1 MTQNPANP
9 VSILIVDDDDGMT
22 QTLNYILT
30 EKGYEVETAK
40 DGFSAIA
47 RVKERLFDIVLTDI
61 RMPGMDGVQ
70 LLSEVK
76 KISSQ
81 TTTLMM
87 TAYAVP
93 DLVDQ
98 AEKEGALAVFPK
110 PLDLDNLIV
119 SIKELTNKKPILILD
134 DDVDFCKSLQSLLND
149 KGYNTT
155 FTTEV
160 DEAINLVS
168 EAAYNIIF
176 LDMKLNGTTG
186 LEALIAIK
194 KVDPSAIVALIT
206 AYRNEM
212 AGLVA
217 ESLKRS
223 AYTCLYKPL
232 DIDELLGLLKEIE
245 RKRLQGILGGA
256 RKFKV

>member
-30 EKGYEVETAK
+30 EKRYEVETAK
-40 DGFSAIA
+40 DGFEAVERI
-47 RVKERLFDIVLTDI
+47 KEKSFNVVLTDI
-61 RMPGMDGVQ
+61 RMQGMNGVE
-70 LLSEVK
+70 LLKEINRLSPR
-76 KISSQ
+76 
-81 TTTLMM
+81 TTTVMM
-87 TAYAVP
+87 TAYTLP
-93 DLVDQ
+93 ELVKE
-98 AEKEGALAVFPK
+98 AKREGALAVFPK

-134 DDVDFCKSLQSLLND
+134 DDIDFCKSLQSLLNEQ
-149 KGYNTT
+149 GYNTT

-160 DEAINLVS
+160 DEAINLVL
-168 EAAYNIIF
+168 EAKYSIIF

-186 LEALIAIK
+186 LDALIAIK
-194 KVDPSAIVALIT
+194 KIDPSAIVALIT
-206 AYRNEM
+206 AYRKDM
-212 AGLVA
+212 AELVA

-232 DIDELLGLLKEIE
+232 DIDELLRLLKDIE
-245 RKRLQGILGGA
+245 RKRLQRIWVGG
-256 RKFKV
+256 